1 MGELTAPRRAFP
13 LMVAWASVGV
23 ATLLATVATQLLF
36 GPPGADLA
44 ILGITLGVTGVAV
57 AATAMLAP
65 RWTTRLPLRWQLTI
79 FAAIGLLGLV
89 LNIFVAAALMFLSPH
104 DFRLLLVLCGFAV
117 LATVGPAQLM
127 ASIVSKRF
135 ERLEAGT
142 SRIAAGDLAAR
153 VPVDGAD
160 EISRLATAFNSMAG
174 SLEQARR
181 DRDDLEGARR
191 DLFAAISHDLRTP
204 LAAMRVMVEAITDG
218 VVSDTATQDRYLGS
232 ISSEIQRLSML
243 IDDLF
248 ELTTIDSGELRLRLE
263 TLRVEDVVAETVD
276 VFRAQVERAGIRLAY
291 DRQPGTPAIQ
301 ADAHRLSRVL
311 YNLLQNAIRHTPSDG
326 TIVLR
331 SELAQGAMQLSVCDS
346 GEGIASEDAPFVFDR
361 FYRGDRARARDG
373 AGSGLGLA
381 IARGIVEAHGGR
393 IWIEPTPGSGA
404 TVAFSLPAAS

>member
-218 VVSDTATQDRYLGS
+218 VVSDTATQDRYLAS

-263 TLRVEDVVAETVD
+263 TLRVEDLVAETVD
-276 VFRAQVERAGIRLAY
+276 AFRPQMERAGIRLAY

>member
-1 MGELTAPRRAFP
+1 MGKLITAHPRTP
-13 LMVAWASVGV
+13 LAVAWITVGL

-44 ILGITLGVTGVAV
+44 ILGITLGVPGVAG
-57 AATAMLAP
+57 AAAAMLAP
-65 RWTTRLPLRWQLTI
+65 RWTTHLPLRWQLTL
-79 FAAIGLLGLV
+79 FAAIGLVGLV

-127 ASIVSKRF
+127 ASIVSRRF
-135 ERLEAGT
+135 ERLEQGT
-142 SRIAAGDLAAR
+142 SQLAAGDLAAR

-160 EISRLATAFNSMAG
+160 EVARLAAAFNTMAT
-174 SLEQARR
+174 SLEHAHRE
-181 DRDDLEGARR
+181 RDDLERARR

-218 VVSDTATQDRYLGS
+218 VVSDAATHDRYLAS

-276 VFRAQVERAGIRLAY
+276 AFRAQVERAGIRLAY
-291 DRQPGTPAIQ
+291 DRQPGTLPIQ
-301 ADAHRLSRVL
+301 ADPHRLSRVL

-326 TIVLR
+326 TIVVR
-331 SELAQGAMQLSVCDS
+331 SEPAGSAIQLSVCDS
-346 GEGIASEDAPFVFDR
+346 GEGIASEDIPFVFDR

-381 IARGIVEAHGGR
+381 IARGIIEAHGGR
-393 IWIEPTPGSGA
+393 IWVEPSPGSGA
-404 TVAFSLPAAS
+404 TVAFSLPATS

>member
-79 FAAIGLLGLV
+79 FAAIGLFGLV

-218 VVSDTATQDRYLGS
+218 VVSDTATQDRYLAS

-263 TLRVEDVVAETVD
+263 TLRVEDLVAETVD
-276 VFRAQVERAGIRLAY
+276 AFRPQMERAGIRLAY
-291 DRQPGTPAIQ
+291 DQQPGTPAIQ

-393 IWIEPTPGSGA
+393 IWIESTPGSGA